1 MCVCVENARRHT
13 HKIPNRILAFSSH
26 RYSFKDGVHCKHAD
40 DFVAEETI
48 KPLFKHTHY
57 VAKGVC
63 VCWYWTQFEP
73 YKVTSTRNVFKNKRV
88 LFVCVCVGGGGS
100 SFLTPGRDNSRRMQ
114 IYSVGNLSRR
124 IFSFF
129 FGGELFAPC
138 DAKLSWLGAE
148 QYSNQTLPI
157 FPVYRP

>member
-73 YKVTSTRNVFKNKRV
+73 YKVTSTRNVFKINV
-88 LFVCVCVGGGGS
+88 FCSCVCVWGGGGVLFWHLVAIIHVVCKS
-100 SFLTPGRDNSRRMQ
+100 IWMGISHVGSFL
-114 IYSVGNLSRR
+114 
-124 IFSFF
+124 FF

-138 DAKLSWLGAE
+138 DAKLSWLGAK
-148 QYSNQTLPI
+148 QYSNQMLPI